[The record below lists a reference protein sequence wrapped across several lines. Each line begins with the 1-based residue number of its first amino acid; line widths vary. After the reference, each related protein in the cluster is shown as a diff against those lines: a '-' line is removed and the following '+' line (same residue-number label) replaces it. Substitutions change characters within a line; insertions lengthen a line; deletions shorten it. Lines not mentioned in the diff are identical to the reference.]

1 MSLLI
6 FENIVKEYNNRIL
19 LNGVNLRVE
28 KGERL
33 ALIGPNGAGKTTLLK
48 IAMGI
53 ETCDSGRVIISRG
66 TKVAYLSQDMKETRG
81 EGKDGDNT
89 PLNYEKVAL
98 MEQKLRVLEKEMAD
112 MHEGDSEDNYRKIFA
127 EYSRILENYEAMDG
141 YNIENKIK
149 KILLGLGLKQ
159 EALTTS
165 LNKLSG
171 GEKMRV
177 MMARI
182 LLQEPDLMILDEPTN
197 HLDIQATEWLED
209 FLKRYDGGVIYV
221 SHDRYFLDSTA
232 TRVAELDYGTLA
244 ERSGSYTSFME
255 QKSIMREHLLK
266 EQKRLEQ
273 KLRRENTI
281 IQELKSMRRISA
293 WKSRE
298 HLAERERE
306 DQSARLKALK
316 DKEHLKKVE
325 GPKVSFKKVKHV
337 SNDIAW
343 AEKLKKYFGEITLF
357 SGADFHIRGGER
369 VAIIGPNGCGKTTLI
384 NMLLGKDKEYQGFI
398 RLGEWVKYSYLGQEI
413 LFDYEQRNM
422 IEEILTRRDMKE
434 REVRDHL
441 AKFQFYG
448 DEIYKTISVLS
459 GGEKMRLYLACIML
473 EEPDCLILDEPT
485 NHLDVPARDSIEK
498 ALSEFSGTI
507 IAISHDRYFLTHCIN
522 KILEISN
529 FKIMTYEGNYD
540 YYKSVKFP
548 PVVAE
553 DTKHQ
558 IENKKQLSSV
568 RERTEPRLSVN
579 SSQVEIEIICLEE
592 NIKKLEDG
600 FTSLTSAEEYI
611 EYDKLTR
618 ELNRLYSLWESL
630 TG

>member
-53 ETCDSGRVIISRG
+53 ETCDRGRVIISRG
-66 TKVAYLSQDMKETRG
+66 TKVAYLSQDMKEIRG
-81 EGKDGDNT
+81 EGKDEDNT

-98 MEQKLRVLEKEMAD
+98 MEQKLRALEEEMAD
-112 MHEGDSEDNYRKIFA
+112 MPEGDSEDNYRKIFA

-159 EALTTS
+159 GALTTS

-182 LLQEPDLMILDEPTN
+182 LLQEPELMILDEPTN

-209 FLKRYDGGVIYV
+209 FLKRYDGGVIFV

-232 TRVAELDYGTLA
+232 TRVAELDYGTVT

-255 QKSIMREHLLK
+255 QKSIMREHFLK

-298 HLAERERE
+298 HLAERERA
-306 DQSARLKALK
+306 DQSARLKNFK
-316 DKEHLKKVE
+316 EKEHLKKVE
-325 GPKVSFKKVKHV
+325 GPKLSLKKIKHV

-343 AEKLKKYFGEITLF
+343 GEKLKKSFGEIMLF
-357 SGADFHIRGGER
+357 SEAAFHIRGGER

-384 NMLLGKDKEYQGFI
+384 NMLMGKDKEYQGFI

-422 IEEILTRRDMKE
+422 IEELLARRDMKE

-441 AKFQFYG
+441 ARFQFYG

-498 ALSEFSGTI
+498 ALSEFRGTI

-529 FKIMTYEGNYD
+529 YKIMTYEGNYD
-540 YYKSVKFP
+540 YYKSAKFP
-548 PVVAE
+548 SVVAE

-579 SSQVEIEIICLEE
+579 SSQVEMEIICLEE
-592 NIKKLEDG
+592 NIKRLEDG
-600 FTSLTSAEEYI
+600 FTSLTSGEEYI

-618 ELNRLYSLWESL
+618 ELNRLYILWESL